1 MKGGIKKV
9 YRAKGVVEE
18 YVDFYKNKIKVI
30 RNENPSDM
38 LVDLKKI
45 KTRVIVE
52 MHSDGI
58 KMTKEVLDAID
69 GRIEDIQS
77 YRCE

>member
-9 YRAKGVVEE
+9 YRTKSVAEE

-38 LVDLKKI
+38 FVDLKKI
-45 KTRVIVE
+45 RTRVIAE

>member
-1 MKGGIKKV
+1 MKGGIKKT
-9 YRAKGVVEE
+9 YRTKSVAEE

-38 LVDLKKI
+38 FVDLKKI
-45 KTRVIVE
+45 RTRVIVE

>member
-1 MKGGIKKV
+1 MKGGIKKA
-9 YRAKGVVEE
+9 YRTKSVAEE

-38 LVDLKKI
+38 FVDLKKI
-45 KTRVIVE
+45 RTRVIVE

>member
-1 MKGGIKKV
+1 MKGGIKKA
-9 YRAKGVVEE
+9 YRTKNVAEE

-38 LVDLKKI
+38 FVDLKKI
-45 KTRVIVE
+45 RTRVIVE
-52 MHSDGI
+52 MYSDGI

>member
-1 MKGGIKKV
+1 MKGGIKKS
-9 YRAKGVVEE
+9 YRTKGVVEE

-58 KMTKEVLDAID
+58 KMTKEVLDAIN